1 MKKYIFPNPALLPKN
16 ASFCIGGDLEV
27 DTLITA
33 YKSGYFP
40 WFMPGDPIIWHCPQT
55 RAVFLPDEIKLH
67 KSTKPFLK
75 KYDVK
80 FDNDFENLINLC
92 YKSRNKNETW
102 LSDKMVNAY
111 ISLANLGIA
120 HSVEVYYESE
130 LIGGLYGLIFG
141 RVFCGESMV
150 SLKKEASK
158 VALIN
163 LGKNLSK
170 FDFLIDAQVMNPH
183 LKFMG
188 AREIS
193 QNKFLEIYYE
203 LISKPSN
210 IDFKNLKPIL

>member
-1 MKKYIFPNPALLPKN
+1 MKKYIFPNPATLPKE
-16 ASFCIGGDLEV
+16 ASFCIGGDLEPS
-27 DTLITA
+27 TIITA

-111 ISLANLGIA
+111 ISLANLDIA